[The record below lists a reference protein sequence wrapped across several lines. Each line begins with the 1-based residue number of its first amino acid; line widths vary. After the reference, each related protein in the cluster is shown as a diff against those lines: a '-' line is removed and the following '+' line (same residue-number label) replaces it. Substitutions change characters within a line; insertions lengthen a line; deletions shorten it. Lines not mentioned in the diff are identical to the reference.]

1 MWKSVDGY
9 KTYLTAAAIGVY
21 AIGGFAMGLHSQ
33 DRVVELFLQA
43 FALVG
48 LRHGIA
54 KESRRE

>member
-1 MWKSVDGY
+1 MLWDKVDGY

-21 AIGGFAMGLHSQ
+21 AIAGVALGLHSQ
-33 DRVVELFLQA
+33 DRVIELFLQA

-54 KESRRE
+54 KV

>member
-1 MWKSVDGY
+1 MWKYFDGY

-21 AIGGFAMGLHSQ
+21 AIAGVVLGLHSQ

-48 LRHGIA
+48 LRHGIS
-54 KESRRE
+54 KGKSS